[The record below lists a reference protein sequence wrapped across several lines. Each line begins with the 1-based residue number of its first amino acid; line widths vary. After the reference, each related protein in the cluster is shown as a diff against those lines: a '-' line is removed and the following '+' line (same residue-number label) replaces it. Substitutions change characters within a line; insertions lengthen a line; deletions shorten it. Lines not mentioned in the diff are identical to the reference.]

1 MAEKLINEILD
12 LCERSLLQ
20 LERLEPNYKVFQAP
34 ITNLVLTIWSQTMK
48 LNRQLPKEK
57 RTKITVI
64 ISLATVTSYYNSM
77 TRTLLWDVLE
87 EALRKQGVRED
98 ELKISKV
105 IFDTFSE

>member
-1 MAEKLINEILD
+1 LQLKELD
-12 LCERSLLQ
+12 LDYE
-20 LERLEPNYKVFQAP
+20 VFQTP
-34 ITNLVLTIWSQTMK
+34 IINSVSTIWSQTMK

-64 ISLATVTSYYNSM
+64 ISLATVTRYYNSM

-98 ELKISKV
+98 ELNISKV